1 MSTAGTQ
8 TDEPRWLRNLRTRL
22 LDAKTANLKS
32 ISVSVS
38 DLETAIGK
46 VEDGPGGTAYICA
59 ENGVVIVDY
68 RKLLKA
74 VYLTSEEARTFA
86 ETILKHCDKP

>member
-1 MSTAGTQ
+1 
-8 TDEPRWLRNLRTRL
+8 
-22 LDAKTANLKS
+22 LK
-32 ISVSVS
+32 IASVSVS

-86 ETILKHCDKP
+86 ETILKHCDQP

>member
-1 MSTAGTQ
+1 MSIAGTQ
-8 TDEPRWLRNLRTRL
+8 TDEPKWLRNLRTAL
-22 LDAKTANLKS
+22 NAAKMSNIKT
-32 ISVSVS
+32 ISVNVS
-38 DLETAIGK
+38 DLENAIGK

-74 VYLTSEEARTFA
+74 VYLTSEEARNFA
-86 ETILKHCDKP
+86 EMILKHCDKP